1 MTEILHA
8 NIFFFIA
15 SLATITFAIMVCIVL
30 YLVIKIL
37 VSIRAILAR
46 IEAGSDMIAEDI
58 QAARDFVAA
67 GGLISHLIGFVTRA
81 SGGHKPRS
89 RKNSKEL
96 ISDDDIE

>member
-15 SLATITFAIMVCIVL
+15 SAATIIFTIMVCVVM

-37 VSIRAILAR
+37 ISVRAIVAK

-58 QAARDFVAA
+58 QAARDFVVA
-67 GGLISHLIGFVTRA
+67 GGLISHLIAFVTRA
-81 SGGHKPRS
+81 SGGPKSRS
-89 RKNSKEL
+89 RKNSKEP
-96 ISDDDIE
+96 INNDSE

>member
-15 SLATITFAIMVCIVL
+15 SIATIVFAIMVCIVM

-37 VSIRAILAR
+37 ISIRAILAR

-58 QAARDFVAA
+58 QAARNFVA
-67 GGLISHLIGFVTRA
+67 GGGIISHLISFATRV
-81 SGGHKPRS
+81 GGGRRTRS
-89 RKNSKEL
+89 SKSKKEL
-96 ISDDDIE
+96 IISDTE

>member
-15 SLATITFAIMVCIVL
+15 SIATIVFAIMVCIVM

-37 VSIRAILAR
+37 ISIRAILAR

-58 QAARDFVAA
+58 QAARNFVA
-67 GGLISHLIGFVTRA
+67 GGGIISHLISFATRV
-81 SGGHKPRS
+81 GGGRRARS
-89 RKNSKEL
+89 SKSKKEL
-96 ISDDDIE
+96 IIRDTE